1 MDGQR
6 AAVISAI
13 QDYRE
18 YLEFENDFYYGSRK
32 YTLKAWSYVS
42 FTIEYILE
50 RLSEEEKTPPLVLLE
65 DYAEKFH
72 RYSKVNPE
80 NEFIFSV
87 ARDTVGEITDL
98 LS

>member
-13 QDYRE
+13 RDYRE
-18 YLEFENDFYYGSRK
+18 NLEPDKSFYYGSGI
-32 YTLKAWSYVS
+32 YGFKAWSYVS

-80 NEFIFSV
+80 NEFIFSI

>member
-13 QDYRE
+13 RDYRE
-18 YLEFENDFYYGSRK
+18 YVEFENDFYYGSGK

-87 ARDTVGEITDL
+87 ARDTVGEIIDL